1 MYNVTRRKRK
11 MIVKRYLPDKLTS
24 KDKKR
29 QSTMLKRSRSLY
41 KKGIYYTRK
50 KVSSF
55 KTKPSNHV
63 LTAKK
68 MYKIDNVKPSAELA
82 KKTGC
87 SMAALEKIVSKG
99 QGAYFSSGSRPNQT
113 SQSWGIARLASS
125 ITGGKAAAV
134 DYSILEEGCNSKSL
148 ALKMAK
154 TAKKK
159 YGFGRG
165 SAPKTPLL

>member
-1 MYNVTRRKRK
+1 MYNVTQSKRK
-11 MIVKRYLPDKLTS
+11 MIVKRYLPNNLTN

-29 QSTMLKRSRSLY
+29 QSTMLKRSRRLY

-50 KVSSF
+50 NVASF

-63 LTAKK
+63 STAKK
-68 MYKIDNVKPSAELA
+68 IYKIDNVKPSPALS

-134 DYSILEEGCNSKSL
+134 DYSILEEGCSSKSL

-154 TAKKK
+154 MAKKK

>member
-1 MYNVTRRKRK
+1 MYNVTERKRK
-11 MIVKRYLPDKLTS
+11 MIVKRYLPNNLTN

-29 QSTMLKRSRSLY
+29 QSNMLKRSRRLY
-41 KKGIYYTRK
+41 KKGIYYNRK
-50 KVSSF
+50 NVASF

-63 LTAKK
+63 SNAKK
-68 MYKIDNVKPSAELA
+68 IYKIDDVKPSATLA

-87 SMAALEKIVSKG
+87 SVAALEKIVSKG

-154 TAKKK
+154 AARKK

>member
-11 MIVKRYLPDKLTS
+11 MIVKRYLPHNLTN

-29 QSTMLKRSRSLY
+29 QSNMLKRSRSLY

-68 MYKIDNVKPSAELA
+68 IYKIDNIKPSAALA

-159 YGFGRG
+159 YGFGQG